1 MAVMAVP
8 SQTTQLRKKT
18 VPSLEAGRLSI
29 LFGQLSQSLYFGQGE
44 ISPSPSAK
52 QVVGQCGR
60 LCRISL
66 LHPLPNPSSVR
77 SK

>member
-1 MAVMAVP
+1 MAQMAVP

-18 VPSLEAGRLSI
+18 LPSLEAGCLSI
-29 LFGQLSQSLYFGQGE
+29 LLGQRSQSLDFGQGE

-60 LCRISL
+60 LCRLSL